1 MRLDEYLDTVSEQ
14 IRYKKIRSTV
24 VKELENHINAQ
35 NELINQMENSNS
47 WKLTKPLR
55 NIRKR

>member
-24 VKELENHINAQ
+24 VKELENHI
-35 NELINQMENSNS
+35 LDSILNQKE
-47 WKLTKPLR
+47 KVQ
-55 NIRKR
+55 I